1 MTDCPTHNELLG
13 GYLLGALDSEEM
25 DDMRRHLA
33 GCPVCSREI
42 ARLGDIPALLDTIVP
57 ADIPPPVPPAEL
69 EEALLDRV
77 AREGR
82 ERPSGRTRRRRRV
95 FGGLAAAAGAAAVAL
110 VLVLSLGGGDDAAYA
125 TASLHGVPGAEASV
139 DVRAVDAGT
148 RVWLKA
154 SGLESDG
161 GYQLWCIDTEGRW
174 VSGGSFRARDGMA
187 DVVLTAAVEPGQYH
201 RLVVT
206 PAGSR
211 EPAVLRGQLEY

>member
-82 ERPSGRTRRRRRV
+82 ELPKQRARARRRW
-95 FGGLAAAAGAAAVAL
+95 FGGLAAAGAAAAVGL
-110 VLVLSLGGGDDAAYA
+110 VLVLTLPGGGDQAYA
-125 TASLHGVPGAEASV
+125 TASLQGVPGAEASV
-139 DVRAVDAGT
+139 DVKAVDAGT

-154 SGLESDG
+154 SGLEPTG
-161 GYQLWCIDTEGRW
+161 RYQLWCIGTDGSW
-174 VSGGSFRARDGMA
+174 VTGGSFQARDGTA
-187 DVVLTAAVEPGQYH
+187 DVVLTAAVAPGDYH

-206 PAGSR
+206 PEGTKA
-211 EPAVLRGQLEY
+211 PAVLRGQLEY